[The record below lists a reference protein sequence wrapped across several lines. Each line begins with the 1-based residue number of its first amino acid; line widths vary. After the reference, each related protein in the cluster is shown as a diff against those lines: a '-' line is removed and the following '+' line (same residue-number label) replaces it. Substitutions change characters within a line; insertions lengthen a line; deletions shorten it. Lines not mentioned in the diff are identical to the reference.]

1 MVLWSASRALF
12 VPGVGSVDN
21 SVTFERCS
29 RFSRTASISRSALR
43 LASFGCVPVS
53 GSPCARPES
62 RINICRLIEMQTLLE
77 SWDPRLE
84 NWASAMASYN
94 GSRSAFTRI
103 LMPWVPFELL
113 NCTVLPISQLMPCD
127 RQHDLSL
134 RLPGR

>member
-1 MVLWSASRALF
+1 MFSFLT
-12 VPGVGSVDN
+12 N
-21 SVTFERCS
+21 
-29 RFSRTASISRSALR
+29 RFNFAFG
-43 LASFGCVPVS
+43 ASFGFVRVRS
-53 GSPCARPES
+53 SERVTVRES

-113 NCTVLPISQLMPCD
+113 NCTVLPISQLMPYD